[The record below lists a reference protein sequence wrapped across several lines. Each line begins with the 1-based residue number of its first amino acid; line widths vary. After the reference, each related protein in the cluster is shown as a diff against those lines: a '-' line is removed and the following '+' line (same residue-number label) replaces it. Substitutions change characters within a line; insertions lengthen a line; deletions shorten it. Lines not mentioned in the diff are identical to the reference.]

1 MNNELPFNGAKLT
14 EARELNER
22 TMVSLAE
29 EAGLSRVTISAYE
42 SGKQVPRPENLYRL
56 ATILGVKV
64 SFFTA
69 PSNAEKSKP
78 TYFRSFAALTKR
90 SRESAL
96 RRFELFQDLVEPV
109 CATGLIVEADIP
121 DYSIGASPEHLTEL
135 AICNHAMKLRKDW
148 GLTNGPISSVTGLL
162 DAHGI
167 FVVRSSEF
175 GDHNL
180 GAFSEWGA
188 DGRPYICFCSDKHSA
203 ARANFTY
210 AHELAHLILHREI
223 PKAKFESLRYHKIY
237 EHQADC
243 FASEFLLPAQRFAAE
258 LPKFTL
264 DYFLALKPRWKVSV
278 AAMIK
283 RCSQLGWIT
292 EADEKNLWIQYSRR
306 GWRGHEPYDDDEM
319 ALEWD
324 EPRLLTNAIRVLDEE
339 GILTKEE
346 LYEQMTVPED
356 RLARM
361 FGLRSFLRSR
371 KTANSSLNR
380 PTNVIMSNAA

>member
-1 MNNELPFNGAKLT
+1 MNNELSFNGAKLT

-29 EAGLSRVTISAYE
+29 EAGLSRQTISAYE
-42 SGKQVPRPENLYRL
+42 SGKLVPRPENLHRL
-56 ATILGVKV
+56 AFILGVKI

-69 PSNAEKSKP
+69 PSKAKKSKP

-90 SRESAL
+90 SRESAM
-96 RRFELFQDLVEPV
+96 RRFEIFQSLVESI
-109 CATGLIVEADIP
+109 CATGLMLESDIP
-121 DYSIGASPEHLTEL
+121 DYSIGTSPEYLTEQE
-135 AICNHAMKLRKDW
+135 ICKYAMQLRKDW
-148 GLTNGPISSVTGLL
+148 GLTNGPISSMTGLF
-162 DAHGI
+162 DEHGV

-180 GAFSEWGA
+180 DAFSEWGA
-188 DGRPYICFCSDKHSA
+188 DGRPYICLCSDKHSV

-210 AHELAHLILHREI
+210 AHELAHLILHRDI
-223 PKAKFESLRYHKIY
+223 PKSKFESLRYHKMY

-258 LPKFTL
+258 LPKFAL
-264 DYFLALKPRWKVSV
+264 DYFLALKPRWRVSV

-292 EADEKNLWIQYSRR
+292 EAEEKNLWIQYSRR
-306 GWRGHEPYDDDEM
+306 GWRGHEPYDDDKL

-324 EPRLLTNAIRVLDEE
+324 EPRLLTDAITVLDEE
-339 GILTKEE
+339 QILTKEE
-346 LYEQMTVPED
+346 LCEQMTIPEQ
-356 RLARM
+356 RLTRM
-361 FGLRSFLRSR
+361 FGLPSLFSR
-371 KTANSSLNR
+371 KKI
-380 PTNVIMSNAA
+380 VEMSRMQPNIILSHAA